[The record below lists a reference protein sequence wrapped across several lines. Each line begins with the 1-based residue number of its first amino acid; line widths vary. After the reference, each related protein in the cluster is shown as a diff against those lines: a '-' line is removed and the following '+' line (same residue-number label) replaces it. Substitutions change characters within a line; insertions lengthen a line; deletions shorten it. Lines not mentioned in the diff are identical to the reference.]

1 MTTEKIV
8 ESPIDMEFREAG
20 ALTQAAV
27 RLHMHDGTDFTAVG
41 TTNRNPADPSQ
52 QRVGEEVAAAR
63 ALRDL
68 SEQLLD
74 KAGVDIEEATHVATR
89 LNH

>member
-1 MTTEKIV
+1 MATEKIV
-8 ESPIDMEFREAG
+8 ESSIDMEFREAG

-27 RLHMHDGTDFTAVG
+27 RLHMDDGSDFTAVG
-41 TTNRNPADPSQ
+41 RSNRNPADPTQ

>member
-27 RLHMHDGTDFTAVG
+27 RLHMHDGSDFTAVG
-41 TTNRNPADPSQ
+41 VTNRNPADPSQ

-74 KAGVDIEEATHVATR
+74 KAGVDIEESTHVATR